1 MYKSLV
7 ISPFVVVLKSRAYAA
22 RFSFRAGITTNF
34 FGTAPSFNDVLQGAD
49 YPLRRQGKINLNAE
63 PFTGKVVQDVQ
74 EADTAAILKLVVHEV
89 HRPPGSRFQE

>member
-22 RFSFRAGITTNF
+22 RFSFRAGITTNL

-49 YPLRRQGKINLNAE
+49 YPLRRQGKINLNAK
-63 PFTGKVVQDVQ
+63 PFK
-74 EADTAAILKLVVHEV
+74 
-89 HRPPGSRFQE
+89 R